1 MYDNNNSNGTEA
13 LKQFLLQIPK
23 KKNNDIITE
32 KSKDYGLH
40 SPLFYLS
47 IKNSC
52 KDVIHIGANAEEY
65 YHVELVCE
73 EDNEIEYGIQ
83 AYGEEAKELYK
94 EINTFSSTSDR
105 LSQKEVDELEE
116 NDNINYKE
124 EEQLLLVKKAIA
136 SIVEYNLTNGCV
148 LVFRKFKNMCVSK
161 RKIMH
166 E

>member
-1 MYDNNNSNGTEA
+1 MYDNNNNSNGTEA

-23 KKNNDIITE
+23 KKNNDNTE

-83 AYGEEAKELYK
+83 AYGEQAKELYK
-94 EINTFSSTSDR
+94 EINALDSTSDKP
-105 LSQKEVDELEE
+105 SQKGAEELAE
-116 NDNINYKE
+116 NNNSNYR
-124 EEQLLLVKKAIA
+124 EEQQLLIKKAID
-136 SIVEYNLTNGCV
+136 SIAEYDLTNGCV
-148 LVFRKFKNMCVSK
+148 LIFRKSKNMCVSK
-161 RKIMH
+161 RKIIY

>member
-1 MYDNNNSNGTEA
+1 MYDNNNSNRTEA
-13 LKQFLLQIPK
+13 LKQFVLQIPK
-23 KKNNDIITE
+23 KKNNDNITE
-32 KSKDYGLH
+32 KSNDYGLH

-105 LSQKEVDELEE
+105 LFQKEADELEE

-124 EEQLLLVKKAIA
+124 EEQLLVEKAIA

-148 LVFRKFKNMCVSK
+148 LIFRKFKNMCVSK

>member
-23 KKNNDIITE
+23 KKNNDNTE

-83 AYGEEAKELYK
+83 AYGEQAKELYK
-94 EINTFSSTSDR
+94 EINTLDSTCEKP
-105 LSQKEVDELEE
+105 SQKGVDELAE
-116 NDNINYKE
+116 NDNINYR
-124 EEQLLLVKKAIA
+124 EEQQLLIKKAID
-136 SIVEYNLTNGCV
+136 SIAEYDLTNGCV
-148 LVFRKFKNMCVSK
+148 LIFRKFKNMCVSK
-161 RKIMH
+161 RKIMY

>member
-1 MYDNNNSNGTEA
+1 MYDNNNNSNGTEA

-23 KKNNDIITE
+23 KKNNDNTE

-83 AYGEEAKELYK
+83 AYGEHAKELYK
-94 EINTFSSTSDR
+94 EINALDSTSDKP
-105 LSQKEVDELEE
+105 SQKGAEELAE
-116 NDNINYKE
+116 NNNSNYR
-124 EEQLLLVKKAIA
+124 EEQQLLIKKAID
-136 SIVEYNLTNGCV
+136 SIAEYDLTNGCV
-148 LVFRKFKNMCVSK
+148 LIFRKSKNMCVSK
-161 RKIMH
+161 RKIIY

>member
-23 KKNNDIITE
+23 KNNDNITE
-32 KSKDYGLH
+32 KSKDYGQH

-65 YHVELVCE
+65 YHVELVCQ
-73 EDNEIEYGIQ
+73 EDNETEYGIQ

-105 LSQKEVDELEE
+105 LSQKGADKLEE

-124 EEQLLLVKKAIA
+124 EEQQLLVKKAIA

-148 LVFRKFKNMCVSK
+148 LVFRKFKNMCIKEKNYV
-161 RKIMH
+161 
-166 E
+166 